1 MLLMQNKSAML
12 KQELSE
18 LLTEQKYFN
27 DYYRTRS
34 SKNIDRILLY
44 KPSPERIIS
53 FIVKYQFLLENNK
66 PLNMLTKLKFLIL
79 YGIYN
84 LGKYNPEDVVL
95 NLQMLYYDSKKSL
108 LKNEIETIKNTL
120 QRDNFEQI
128 IQEYTDV
135 SMKLL
140 KTELC
145 KNTVKT
151 LKGLYFTKGIINENL
166 LSLSKEYPI
175 ILSTTHSLRY
185 CIDEDYMFD
194 YVIIDEASQVDLV
207 TGSLALLSA
216 KKL

>member
-1 MLLMQNKSAML
+1 M
-12 KQELSE
+12 
-18 LLTEQKYFN
+18 
-27 DYYRTRS
+27 
-34 SKNIDRILLY
+34 
-44 KPSPERIIS
+44 
-53 FIVKYQFLLENNK
+53 KYQFLLENNK

-95 NLQMLYYDSKKSL
+95 NLQMLYYDSKISL

-128 IQEYTDV
+128 MQEYTDV

-151 LKGLYFTKGIINENL
+151 LKGLYFKKGIINENL
-166 LSLSKEYPI
+166 LSLSKSI
-175 ILSTTHSLRY
+175 RL
-185 CIDEDYMFD
+185 F
-194 YVIIDEASQVDLV
+194 LV
-207 TGSLALLSA
+207 PHIRLDIAPMKITCLIMLLLTRLHRSI
-216 KKL
+216 